1 MPTATVYNK
10 QGDSVRSI
18 ELSDA
23 VFGLSEKEK
32 ELSETE
38 LQQRRGRLF
47 YEAVR
52 YQQAKKRSGNH
63 ATKSRSMIS
72 GGGKKPYRQK
82 GTGRARQ
89 GTTRAVHWRG
99 GAVVHG
105 PHPRS
110 HALKMNKTARKSAL
124 RAALAHRVQEDS
136 VRVFDSLSLESI
148 KTKSV
153 CQILNA
159 LDMNNVLFVTN
170 GNDSNFQ
177 KSARNISGIS
187 IIAVE
192 GLNVYDI
199 LKHKKLAFSQETAE
213 SIIARLS

>member
-1 MPTATVYNK
+1 MPSATVYNK
-10 QGDSVRSI
+10 QGESVGSMELPDS
-18 ELSDA
+18 
-23 VFGLSEKEK
+23 VFGLSDKEK
-32 ELSETE
+32 ELTEAE

-63 ATKSRSMIS
+63 STKSRSMVS
-72 GGGKKPYRQK
+72 GGGRKPFRQK

-89 GTTRAVHWRG
+89 GTIRAVHWRG
-99 GAVVHG
+99 GGVVHG

-124 RAALAHRVQEDS
+124 RAALAHRTQEDS
-136 VRVFDSLSLESI
+136 IRVFDSLSLESI

-153 CQILNA
+153 CEILSA
-159 LDMNNVLFVTN
+159 HDLRNVLFVTN
-170 GNDSNFQ
+170 GNDSHFQ
-177 KSARNISGIS
+177 KSARNISGVS
-187 IIAVE
+187 IIAVD

-199 LKHKKLAFSQETAE
+199 LKHKTLAFSQETAE

>member
-1 MPTATVYNK
+1 MPSATVYNK
-10 QGDSVRSI
+10 QAESVGSM
-18 ELSDA
+18 ELPDA
-23 VFGLSEKEK
+23 VFGLTDKEK
-32 ELSETE
+32 ELTETE

-63 ATKSRSMIS
+63 STKSRSMVS
-72 GGGKKPYRQK
+72 GGGKKPFRQK

-89 GTTRAVHWRG
+89 GTIRAVHWRG
-99 GAVVHG
+99 GGVVHG

-110 HALKMNKTARKSAL
+110 HALKMNKTARRSAL
-124 RAALAHRVQEDS
+124 RAALAHRAQEDS

-153 CQILNA
+153 CEILSA
-159 LDMNNVLFVTN
+159 HGLTSVLFVTN

-177 KSARNISGIS
+177 KSARNISGVS
-187 IIAVE
+187 IIAVD

-199 LKHKKLAFSQETAE
+199 LKHKSLAFSQDTAE